1 MKVAHKVSL
10 SMLIYSLLILIF
22 SFPLVNAGSVCP
34 LVISG
39 NNNTYILNT
48 SVSCI
53 NNTVIFSANARS
65 NLLECNLHSINSIG
79 TAVIFLNNTFNN
91 TVVNCTINGKILSMH
106 NAQNNIVNVTGN
118 YSLVFYD
125 NSSNIAIGNFFHLLL
140 YGPNREYAI
149 GRFIQLMPNVL
160 AEKAPYLV
168 AMNQKMR
175 DFIDAA
181 KEYALP
187 IPRFGI
193 FPNASCNGS
202 CYFMLESEEISK
214 NNTINFNPYLYSTPY
229 WGFDILGY
237 TRFNIS
243 RNVLYEPAY
252 ISPFIYQDEILPAN
266 KPVYWNYTII
276 FNTPTKVNKLRLLNG
291 WQGDPD
297 ATLQATF
304 YNITSGKFVYERGY
318 QKPGVYE
325 FIALLD
331 TPYDHENSTT
341 ETYSVGLSYCSGGM
355 GGISAPG
362 YYPFAYNSLNQI
374 NVFWLTN
381 KICSI
386 GMDIGASN
394 VLINCRG
401 GYVKSTNV
409 DFRVSGQTNVTIEN
423 CLLYG
428 NGILAASSNLTIY
441 NTTFIANSS
450 VDKAIWAN
458 NSDISLYDVKFVNF
472 LKPIESFNSII
483 NTLNSSITIVPPS
496 IITTSITSVP
506 TTLTSTISPT
516 SAILKYHN
524 QVNIKAVILIIALDL
539 FISILSFIIYL
550 LIGRFYDSK
559 SRPKSP

>member
-1 MKVAHKVSL
+1 MKATYK
-10 SMLIYSLLILIF
+10 ILLFILVF
-22 SFPLVNAGSVCP
+22 SFPLLYAGSVCP
-34 LVISG
+34 FVISG

-53 NNTVIFSANARS
+53 NNTIIFSANAQS
-65 NLLECNLHSINSIG
+65 NLLDCNSHAINSID
-79 TAVIFLNNTFNN
+79 TAIIFLNNTFNN

-125 NSSNIAIGNFFHLLL
+125 NTSNIAIGNFFHLLL
-140 YGPNREYAI
+140 YGPNREYTI
-149 GRFIQLMPNVL
+149 GRFIQLMPNAF

-168 AMNQKMR
+168 SMDQKMSN
-175 DFIDAA
+175 FINAA
-181 KEYALP
+181 EEYKLP

-252 ISPFIYQDEILPAN
+252 ISPFIYQDEIFPVN

-276 FNTPTKVNKLRLLNG
+276 FNTPTKTNKLRLLNG
-291 WQGDPD
+291 WQGDPN
-297 ATLQATF
+297 ATVQATF

-318 QKPGVYE
+318 QEPGVYE

-341 ETYSVGLSYCSGGM
+341 ETYSVGLSYCTGGM
-355 GGISAPG
+355 GGIGMPG

-394 VLINCRG
+394 VLVNCRG
-401 GYVKSTNV
+401 GYVKSTNI
-409 DFRVSGQTNVTIEN
+409 DFRVSGQRNVTIEN
-423 CLLYG
+423 CFLYG
-428 NGILAASSNLTIY
+428 NGISAISSNLTIY

-450 VDKAIWAN
+450 ADRAILAN
-458 NSDISLYDVKFVNF
+458 NSDIYLYDVKFVNF
-472 LKPIESFNSII
+472 TKPIESFDSIV
-483 NTLNSSITIVPPS
+483 NTLNSSITIIPPS
-496 IITTSITSVP
+496 IITTSITTIP
-506 TTLTSTISPT
+506 TTLTSTIPST
-516 SAILKYHN
+516 SVIPKYHT
-524 QVNIKAVILIIALDL
+524 QVNSKAIIIIIAMAL

-550 LIGRFYDSK
+550 LAGRFYDSK
-559 SRPKSP
+559 PRSKSS

>member
-1 MKVAHKVSL
+1 MKAAYKILS
-10 SMLIYSLLILIF
+10 SMLVLFLLTI
-22 SFPLVNAGSVCP
+22 SFPLVHASSVCP
-34 LVISG
+34 FVIRG
-39 NNNTYILNT
+39 DNNTYILNA
-48 SVSCI
+48 SISCT
-53 NNTVIFSANARS
+53 NSTVIFSQNAQS
-65 NLLECNLHSINSIG
+65 NLLECNSHVINSTGAAI
-79 TAVIFLNNTFNN
+79 IFLNNTFNN

-118 YSLVFYD
+118 YSFVFYD
-125 NSSNIAIGNFFHLLL
+125 NTSNIAIGNFFHLLL
-140 YGPNREYAI
+140 YGPDKEYAI
-149 GRFIQLMPNVL
+149 ARFIQLMPNVF

-168 AMNQKMR
+168 AMNQKMSN
-175 DFIDAA
+175 FINAA
-181 KEYALP
+181 KVYGLL

-276 FNTPTKVNKLRLLNG
+276 FNTPTNTDKLRLLNG
-291 WQGDPD
+291 WQGDPN

-318 QKPGVYE
+318 QEPGVHE

-341 ETYSVGLSYCSGGM
+341 ETYSVGLSYCSDGM
-355 GGISAPG
+355 GGINAPG
-362 YYPFAYNSLNQI
+362 YYPFAYNSLNKI

-381 KICSI
+381 EICSI

-394 VLINCRG
+394 VLVNCRG

-409 DFRVSGQTNVTIEN
+409 DFRVSGQRNVTIEN

-428 NGILAASSNLTIY
+428 NGLSATASNLTIY

-450 VDKAIWAN
+450 ADRAILAN
-458 NSDISLYDVKFVNF
+458 DSDIYLYDVKFVNF
-472 LKPIESFNSII
+472 TKPIESTNSII
-483 NTLNSSITIVPPS
+483 NTSNSSITIIPPS
-496 IITTSITSVP
+496 IITTSITTISTTP
-506 TTLTSTISPT
+506 TTITSTIPSTPVVEYYT
-516 SAILKYHN
+516 HINRKT
-524 QVNIKAVILIIALDL
+524 IIIIIAMDL
-539 FISILSFIIYL
+539 FISLLASIIYL
-550 LIGRFYDSK
+550 LVGRFYDSK
-559 SRPKSP
+559 SRSKSP

>member
-1 MKVAHKVSL
+1 
-10 SMLIYSLLILIF
+10 MLVLFLLTI
-22 SFPLVNAGSVCP
+22 SFPLVHASSVCP
-34 LVISG
+34 FVIRG
-39 NNNTYILNT
+39 DNNTYILNA
-48 SVSCI
+48 SISCT
-53 NNTVIFSANARS
+53 NSTVIFSQNAQS
-65 NLLECNLHSINSIG
+65 NLLECNSHVINSTGAAI
-79 TAVIFLNNTFNN
+79 IFLNNTFNN

-118 YSLVFYD
+118 YSFVFYD
-125 NSSNIAIGNFFHLLL
+125 NTSNIAIGNFFHLLL
-140 YGPNREYAI
+140 YGPDKEYAI
-149 GRFIQLMPNVL
+149 ARFIQLMPNVF

-168 AMNQKMR
+168 AMNQKMSN
-175 DFIDAA
+175 FINAA
-181 KEYALP
+181 EEYKLP

-276 FNTPTKVNKLRLLNG
+276 FNTPTKTNKLRLLNG
-291 WQGDPD
+291 WQGDPN
-297 ATLQATF
+297 ATVQATF

-318 QKPGVYE
+318 QEPGVHE

-341 ETYSVGLSYCSGGM
+341 ETYSVGLSYCSDGM
-355 GGISAPG
+355 GGINAPG
-362 YYPFAYNSLNQI
+362 YYPFAYNSLNKI

-381 KICSI
+381 EVCSI
-386 GMDIGASN
+386 GMDIGTSN
-394 VLINCRG
+394 VLVNCRG

-409 DFRVSGQTNVTIEN
+409 DFRVSGQRNVTIEN

-428 NGILAASSNLTIY
+428 NGLSATASNLTIY

-450 VDKAIWAN
+450 ADMAILAN
-458 NSDISLYDVKFVNF
+458 DSDIYLYDVKFVNF
-472 LKPIESFNSII
+472 TKPIESINSII
-483 NTLNSSITIVPPS
+483 NTSNSSITIIPPS
-496 IITTSITSVP
+496 IITTSITTISTIP
-506 TTLTSTISPT
+506 TTITSTIPSTPVVE
-516 SAILKYHN
+516 YHTHIN
-524 QVNIKAVILIIALDL
+524 SKTIIIIIIAMDL
-539 FISILSFIIYL
+539 FISLLASIIYL
-550 LIGRFYDSK
+550 LVGRFYDSK
-559 SRPKSP
+559 SRSKSP